1 MREAQY
7 MTQIGSH
14 SNVINVLDILQRATL
29 CLKKGEMQKISE
41 VNAIVLEMGKVDL
54 FKVLQ

>member
-14 SNVINVLDILQRATL
+14 SNIINVLDILQRAKL
-29 CLKKGEMQKISE
+29 SLKKGDLQKISE